1 MHSPAFVIFMRI
13 NKKHLYQ
20 PQLLIKNVLKLF
32 YLFESYTI
40 CTFQVKARLGS
51 IPTTVGQVVVDLK
64 KDKQGVCTSKGK
76 GKYGWCLTDVSKAIT
91 LLVNFPKR
99 PNYFANYE
107 NISTPLHF
115 QPLCIFE

>member
-1 MHSPAFVIFMRI
+1 
-13 NKKHLYQ
+13 
-20 PQLLIKNVLKLF
+20 
-32 YLFESYTI
+32 
-40 CTFQVKARLGS
+40 VKARLGS

-91 LLVNFPKR
+91 LLNFPKR